1 MSYRGGLSV
10 RDNWGEDYNIIPW
23 GKIDAITIILT
34 RFYTIMFIISIIV
47 SIISLFTLNK
57 MAKKVESFRGK

>member
-1 MSYRGGLSV
+1 MSYRGGFSV
-10 RDNWGEDYNIIPW
+10 KDNWDEDYKVIPW

-34 RFYTIMFIISIIV
+34 RFYTIMFIISIVV

-57 MAKKVESFRGK
+57 MAKKVESFRYK